1 MFSLVGGT
9 ASASDLGRSSRE
21 RCSSSGPG
29 VAISSSSG
37 ACHGLALLLV
47 SPGFEVFRS
56 RSSVARPVSAPGGF
70 SASRYDDARTW
81 PKASFGGP
89 ASRGTSPTKGLVV
102 ERALGSSTPSL
113 VGTAK
118 AMETLLKLETG
129 RAPWADGHDRR
140 PRGRDF
146 QKGPGPRLASCGDG
160 YAAPGSSGGH
170 RSLGGRPGKL
180 VGVLAIGAGWAF
192 RGHTFGEGAVEA
204 GLGLR
209 GWRGVFLLRLARTR
223 GSRRWGALRGY

>member
-1 MFSLVGGT
+1 MLRSGGVNPR
-9 ASASDLGRSSRE
+9 RSPRSFH
-21 RCSSSGPG
+21 RCSAHPTQESKYRRCR
-29 VAISSSSG
+29 V
-37 ACHGLALLLV
+37 GLWVHRTL
-47 SPGFEVFRS
+47 S
-56 RSSVARPVSAPGGF
+56 RN
-70 SASRYDDARTW
+70 W
-81 PKASFGGP
+81 I
-89 ASRGTSPTKGLVV
+89 V

-223 GSRRWGALRGY
+223 GSRRWGALRGYDMGE